1 MKLLNNPDEET
12 LDEQDEYGRR
22 QRRKGV
28 WWVSVSFLL
37 CPCHLPIT
45 LMVLSFLLGG
55 SALGVVFRNNLIIA
69 GILTTS
75 IWAVGTW
82 YGFRKMRTATCS
94 ITPPAK

>member
-1 MKLLNNPDEET
+1 MDQLNDQQERLTE
-12 LDEQDEYGRR
+12 LDEHARR
-22 QRRKGV
+22 QRRKGML
-28 WWVSVSFLL
+28 WVGISFIL

-55 SALGVVFRNNLIIA
+55 SALGVVFRDNLIIA

-75 IWAVGTW
+75 IWAAGTW

-94 ITPPAK
+94 ITPRAK

>member
-1 MKLLNNPDEET
+1 MNQLNNQQELLSEM
-12 LDEQDEYGRR
+12 DEQGVR
-22 QRRKGV
+22 QRRKGML
-28 WWVSVSFLL
+28 WVGISFIL

-55 SALGVVFRNNLIIA
+55 SALGVVFRDNMIIA

-94 ITPPAK
+94 IAPRAK